1 MDKKLSF
8 LVIVFFLVL
17 ALFSTIVIKK
27 NNTVVK
33 AANQTPDAT
42 KSFVIVSSKG
52 SDCSISA
59 VVRDAAEKAIANKE
73 VCFTSSVGQLAS
85 QCAVTDDS
93 GIAQVTASSTTAGTG
108 QITAN
113 ITGLFEIATKG
124 SCNFTL

>member
-27 NNTVVK
+27 
-33 AANQTPDAT
+33 
-42 KSFVIVSSKG
+42 
-52 SDCSISA
+52 
-59 VVRDAAEKAIANKE
+59 
-73 VCFTSSVGQLAS
+73 SVGQLAS